1 MQFFP
6 LLNFQQL
13 VLAFFLGAGFVFLIY
28 VALNSYS
35 RDRAEMGPED
45 LDKLEE
51 GDLAEAHDPEGGGIA
66 PVLIFIYLGVVV
78 WAVSYVLVVG
88 INGPAF

>member
-6 LLNFQQL
+6 LLDFQQL
-13 VLAFFLGAGFVFLIY
+13 VLAFFLGAGFVFLVY
-28 VALNSYS
+28 VALSSYKQERGELS
-35 RDRAEMGPED
+35 PEE
-45 LDKLEE
+45 LDKLVRGE
-51 GDLAEAHDPEGGGIA
+51 LAEAHDPEGGRIA

-78 WAVSYVLVVG
+78 WAVSYVVVVG

>member
-6 LLNFQQL
+6 LLDFQQL
-13 VLAFFLGAGFVFLIY
+13 VLAFFLGAGFVFLVY
-28 VALNSYS
+28 VALSSYS
-35 RDRAEMGPED
+35 RDRAEMSPEQ
-45 LDKLEE
+45 LDKLVR
-51 GDLAEAHDPEGGGIA
+51 GDLVEAHDPEGGGIA

>member
-6 LLNFQQL
+6 LLSFQYV
-13 VLAFFLGAGFVFLIY
+13 VLAFFLGAGFVFLVY
-28 VALNSYS
+28 VAFSGY
-35 RDRAEMGPED
+35 RRERAEPSPEE
-45 LDKLEE
+45 LDRLMR

-66 PVLIFIYLGVVV
+66 PVLIFIYIGVIV
-78 WAVSYVLVVG
+78 WAVSYAVVVG